1 MKTPKPRRLPS
12 GSWFIQ
18 LRLGGES
25 IPVTAGTER
34 EATRQA
40 ALIKAEY
47 QAGKRAAA
55 ASPRTLEQAM
65 TAYIDSRANVLS
77 PSTVHGYR
85 TIIKTRFLAWSSR
98 PVSRID
104 FQKMVNEE
112 AKLCGPKT
120 LRNAFGLVAA
130 AVEAEGLPRPAV
142 SLPQLGKADHAFLQ
156 PEQIQVL
163 VREIRENV
171 HELPI
176 LLGLHGL
183 RRSEI
188 FGLRWADIDTKC
200 GLIHVRGAAVLGE
213 DGMVHKKSN
222 KNASSRR
229 DVPILIP
236 RLSELAD
243 ARKRAS
249 KPEEYIY
256 TSNPNNLYATV
267 NAACRRASLPE
278 VGVHGLRHSF
288 ASLCYHLGVN
298 ELTCMQLG
306 GWSDYNTMR
315 KIYTHLSES
324 DRASQ
329 TAALTAFFQTSDGAS
344 SQLNA
349 NKNANESRKH

>member
-1 MKTPKPRRLPS
+1 MKVPKPRRLPS

-18 LRLGGES
+18 LRLGGQS
-25 IPVTAGTER
+25 ISVTEKTEK
-34 EATRQA
+34 ACIKKAQ
-40 ALIKAEY
+40 LIKAEHL
-47 QAGKRAAA
+47 AGKRAAA
-55 ASPRTLEQAM
+55 VSPRTLEQVM
-65 TAYIDSRANVLS
+65 TAYVDSRVNVLS

-85 TIIKTRFLAWSSR
+85 TIITTRFLSWSSR
-98 PVSRID
+98 QVSKID
-104 FQKMVNEE
+104 FQRMVNEE

-130 AVEAEGLPRPAV
+130 AVEAEGLPRPSV

-156 PEQIQVL
+156 PEQIQTL
-163 VREIRENV
+163 VKEIRDNV

-188 FGLRWADIDTKC
+188 FDIRWADIDTKR
-200 GLIHVRGAAVLGE
+200 GVIHIRGAAVLGE
-213 DGMVHKKSN
+213 DGMVHKMSN

-236 RLSELAD
+236 RLSELTD
-243 ARKRAS
+243 ARRKTV

-256 TSNPNNLYATV
+256 TSNPTNLYATV

-278 VGVHGLRHSF
+278 IGVHGLRHSF

-315 KIYTHLSES
+315 KIYTHLSEA
-324 DRASQ
+324 DRVSQ
-329 TAALTAFFQTSDGAS
+329 TAALTAFFQTSERNPG
-344 SQLNA
+344 NA
-349 NKNANESRKH
+349 NKNANETTNT

>member
-1 MKTPKPRRLPS
+1 MKTPKPRKLPS
-12 GSWFIQ
+12 GSWFVQ
-18 LRLGGES
+18 LRLCGQS
-25 IPVTAGTER
+25 IPITAPTEK
-34 EATRQA
+34 ACTQQA
-40 ALIKAEY
+40 QLVKAEHL
-47 QAGKRAAA
+47 AGKRTVAV
-55 ASPRTLEQAM
+55 SPRTLKQAM
-65 TAYIDSRANVLS
+65 TAYVDSRVNILS
-77 PSTVHGYR
+77 PSTVHGYK
-85 TIIKTRFLAWSSR
+85 TIVKTRFLSWSSS
-98 PVSRID
+98 PVAKID

-120 LRNAFGLVAA
+120 LKNAFGLVAA
-130 AVEAEGLPRPAV
+130 AVEAEGLPRPSV

-156 PEQIQVL
+156 PEQIQTL
-163 VREIRENV
+163 IKEIRDNV

-188 FGLRWADIDTKC
+188 FDLRWADIDTKKS
-200 GLIHVRGAAVLGE
+200 LIHVRGAAVLGE
-213 DGMVHKKSN
+213 DGMVHKKTN

-243 ARKRAS
+243 ARRKDATA
-249 KPEEYIY
+249 EEYIY
-256 TSNPNNLYATV
+256 TANPTNLYATV

-278 VGVHGLRHSF
+278 IGVHGLRHSF

-329 TAALTAFFQTSDGAS
+329 TAALTAFFQTNANE
-344 SQLNA
+344 NA
-349 NKNANESRKH
+349 NKPANT

>member
-1 MKTPKPRRLPS
+1 MKTPKPRKLPS

-18 LRLGGES
+18 LRLGGQS
-25 IPVTAGTER
+25 ISITEPT
-34 EATRQA
+34 EKLCIQKAQ
-40 ALIKAEY
+40 LVKAEHL
-47 QAGKRAAA
+47 AGKRAAA
-55 ASPRTLEQAM
+55 SSPRTLEQAM
-65 TAYIDSRANVLS
+65 TAYVDSRVNILS
-77 PSTVHGYR
+77 PSTIHGYR
-85 TIIKTRFLAWSSR
+85 TIIKTRFLSWSSR

-120 LRNAFGLVAA
+120 LKNAFGLVAA
-130 AVEAEGLPRPAV
+130 AVEAEGLPRPSV
-142 SLPQLGKADHAFLQ
+142 SLPQLGKAEHAFLQ
-156 PEQIQVL
+156 PEQIQTL
-163 VREIRENV
+163 VREIRDNV

-188 FGLRWADIDTKC
+188 FDLRWSDIDTKR
-200 GLIHVRGAAVLGE
+200 GVIHVRGAAVIGV

-236 RLSELAD
+236 RLSELTED
-243 ARKRAS
+243 RRKAE

-256 TSNPNNLYATV
+256 TANPTNLYATV

-278 VGVHGLRHSF
+278 IGVHGLRHSF

-315 KIYTHLSES
+315 KIYTHLSET

-329 TAALTAFFQTSDGAS
+329 TAALTNFFKSDANR
-344 SQLNA
+344 NA
-349 NKNANESRKH
+349 NDPKTT

>member
-12 GSWFIQ
+12 GSWHVQ

-25 IPVTAGTER
+25 ISIT
-34 EATRQA
+34 EATEKACTQKA
-40 ALIKAEY
+40 QLLKAEY
-47 QAGKRAAA
+47 LAGKRIAA

-65 TAYIDSRANVLS
+65 NAYVASRGNILS
-77 PSTVHGYR
+77 PSTVHGYK
-85 TIIKTRFLAWSSR
+85 TIIKTRFLSWSSL

-104 FQKMVNEE
+104 FQKMINEE

-120 LRNAFGLVAA
+120 LKNAFGLVAA
-130 AVEAEGLPRPAV
+130 AVEAEGLPRPSV

-156 PEQIQVL
+156 PEQIQTL
-163 VREIRENV
+163 IREIRDNV

-188 FGLRWADIDTKC
+188 FDLRWTDIDTKR

-213 DGMVHKKSN
+213 DGMVHKKTN

-243 ARKRAS
+243 ARRKAA

-256 TSNPNNLYATV
+256 TANPTNLYATV

-278 VGVHGLRHSF
+278 IGVHGLRHSF

-324 DRASQ
+324 DRAAQ
-329 TAALTAFFQTSDGAS
+329 TAALTAFFQPPEPDPKSE
-344 SQLNA
+344 NA
-349 NKNANESRKH
+349 NKNANESKTM

>member
-1 MKTPKPRRLPS
+1 MKVPKAKRLPS
-12 GSWFIQ
+12 GSWHIQ
-18 LRLGGES
+18 LRLGGKSYS
-25 IPVTAGTER
+25 ITEPT
-34 EATRQA
+34 EKLCTQKAQ
-40 ALIKAEY
+40 LVKAEHL
-47 QAGKRAAA
+47 AGKRAAA
-55 ASPRTLEQAM
+55 VSPRTLEQAM
-65 TAYIDSRANVLS
+65 TAYVDSRVNILS
-77 PSTVHGYR
+77 PSTVHGYK
-85 TIIKTRFLAWSSR
+85 TIIKTRFLAWASR
-98 PVSRID
+98 PVARID

-120 LRNAFGLVAA
+120 LKNAFGLVAA
-130 AVEAEGLPRPAV
+130 AVEAEGLPRPSV

-163 VREIRENV
+163 VQEIRGNV

-188 FGLRWADIDTKC
+188 FDLRWADIDTKR
-200 GLIHVRGAAVLGE
+200 GIIHVRGAAVIGE

-236 RLSELAD
+236 RLSELTD
-243 ARKRAS
+243 ARRKAA

-256 TSNPNNLYATV
+256 TANPTNLYATV

-278 VGVHGLRHSF
+278 IGVHGLRHSF

-329 TAALTAFFQTSDGAS
+329 TAALTAFFQSPEQS
-344 SQLNA
+344 PKQ
-349 NKNANESRKH
+349 KNANENANDPKST

>member
-1 MKTPKPRRLPS
+1 MKVPKPRKLPS

-18 LRLGGES
+18 LRLGGQSICVTES
-25 IPVTAGTER
+25 TEK
-34 EATRQA
+34 ACIKKAQ
-40 ALIKAEY
+40 LIKAEH
-47 QAGKRAAA
+47 QAGRRIAA

-65 TAYIDSRANVLS
+65 SAYVDSRINILS

-85 TIIKTRFLAWSSR
+85 TIISTRFLSWSSQ
-98 PVSRID
+98 PVAKID
-104 FQKMVNEE
+104 YQRMVNEE

-130 AVEAEGLPRPAV
+130 AVEAEGLPRPSV

-156 PEQIQVL
+156 PEQIQTL
-163 VREIRENV
+163 VKEIRDNV

-188 FGLRWADIDTKC
+188 FDLRWSDIDTKR
-200 GLIHVRGAAVLGE
+200 GVIHVRGAAVIGE
-213 DGMVHKKSN
+213 DGMVHKTSN

-236 RLSELAD
+236 RLSELTE
-243 ARKRAS
+243 ARRKAA

-256 TSNPNNLYATV
+256 TANPTNLYATV

-278 VGVHGLRHSF
+278 IGVHGLRHSF

-315 KIYTHLSES
+315 KIYTHLSET
-324 DRASQ
+324 DRAAQ
-329 TAALTAFFQTSDGAS
+329 TAALTAFFQS
-344 SQLNA
+344 SETNPNPENA
-349 NKNANESRKH
+349 NKNANEIQNT